1 MSLRFLSVCMLF
13 ISVDAVALE
22 KIELENGDEITVEI
36 LEVTMDKVV
45 IQHPELGVITVAR
58 NKIKSDLKHK
68 LTPGLFGTSFLEGW
82 NRRIDLGANGSQ
94 GTSISRNFTAG
105 LDFSYKD
112 KEKQWTV
119 TGRYSFQGDEE
130 GTTENQGRLSL
141 QRNWLLPDSS
151 WFWFGALGYQ
161 YDQFESW
168 KHRTVVAAGPG
179 YHLLKRKKHTLD
191 VRGGP
196 AYVREFG
203 KRTTNKADLLAAFDY
218 TWKPRDRMTITL
230 SNQFFVEGAPD
241 AGQIR
246 NMTFA
251 NWRTRILSEP
261 SLDLIFGVENQ
272 YQSQNEDGDKPNT
285 LNYYITLG
293 MNF

>member
-1 MSLRFLSVCMLF
+1 MSLRFLLVCTLF
-13 ISVDAVALE
+13 ISLNVARAETIQLA
-22 KIELENGDEITVEI
+22 NGDELTVKI
-36 LEVTMDKVV
+36 LEVTVDKVV

-58 NKIKSDLKHK
+58 DKIKSELTHK
-68 LTPGLFGTSFLEGW
+68 LNPGLFGTSFLEGW
-82 NRRIDLGANGSQ
+82 NRHIDLGANGSQ

-105 LDFSYKD
+105 LDFNYKD
-112 KEKQWTV
+112 EHKQWKV
-119 TGRYSFQGDEE
+119 TGRYSYQGDEE
-130 GTTENQGRLSL
+130 GTTENQGRLSV
-141 QRNWLLPDSS
+141 QRNWLLPDSL

-168 KHRTVVAAGPG
+168 EHRALLSAGPG

-191 VRGGP
+191 VRVGP

-203 KRTTNKADLLAAFDY
+203 RRTVNKADLLAAFDY
-218 TWKPRDRMTITL
+218 TWKPRDRVTITL
-230 SNQFFVEGAPD
+230 SNQFFLEAAPD

-246 NMTFA
+246 NMTFV
-251 NWRTRILSEP
+251 NWRTRILAEP
-261 SLDLIFGVENQ
+261 ALDLVFGVENQ

-293 MNF
+293 VNF